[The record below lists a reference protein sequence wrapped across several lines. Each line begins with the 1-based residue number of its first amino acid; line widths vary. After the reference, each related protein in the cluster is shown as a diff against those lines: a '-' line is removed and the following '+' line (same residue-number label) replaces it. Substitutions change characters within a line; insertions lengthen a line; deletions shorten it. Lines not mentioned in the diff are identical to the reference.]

1 MLYKFYRIMDVIW
14 YMIRFEKTGVF
25 HDKAVTAKILAK
37 IDEYLD
43 KGTRVLRVM
52 HVCGTHEHAI
62 AQAGIRS
69 MLPKNV
75 EVISGPGCPVCV
87 CHTGDIYKALLLAG
101 EGHIIATFGDMMR
114 VPSDKGSLQDA
125 RAAGKDI
132 RVVYAIDDAVA
143 VARENPGREVIFF
156 AVGFETFAPIVA
168 SSIVSDLPPNIS
180 FLCALK
186 TITPVMELLL
196 SLGNIQLDGF
206 ITPGHVS
213 AIIGTDPYEIFATAY
228 KMPIVTAGFQPNDIV
243 LSLAMIARQV
253 HERVA
258 RNENEY
264 KGIVK
269 PGGNET
275 AIAMMHE
282 VFQEASAIWR
292 GIGPI
297 PCGGLAIRS
306 KHASRDAN
314 VKFQLDKKVDA
325 SAGKNKGIPLGCSCH
340 LVIMGQM
347 KPGGCP
353 LFKSR
358 KCNPQNP
365 IGPCMVSDEG
375 TCRIA
380 SLYGDGE

>member
-1 MLYKFYRIMDVIW
+1 
-14 YMIRFEKTGVF
+14 MIRFDQAGAF
-25 HDKAVTAKILAK
+25 HDKAIATKLLAK

-43 KGTRVLRVM
+43 GGKRPLRVM
-52 HVCGTHEHAI
+52 HVCGTHEHVI

-69 MLPKNV
+69 LLPKNV

-87 CHTGDIYKALLLAG
+87 CHTADIYKALLLAG

-114 VPSDKGSLQDA
+114 VPSEKGSLQDA
-125 RAAGKDI
+125 RAEGKDV
-132 RVVYAIDDAVA
+132 RVVYAIEDAIA
-143 VARENPGREVIFF
+143 IARENPGREVIFF
-156 AVGFETFAPIVA
+156 AVGFETFVPVVA
-168 SSIVSDLPPNIS
+168 SSIVSDLPPNLS

-228 KMPIVTAGFQPNDIV
+228 KMPIVTAGFQPNDI
-243 LSLAMIARQV
+243 LLALAMLARQA
-253 HERVA
+253 RDGVA

-264 KGIVK
+264 KGIVV
-269 PGGNET
+269 PGGNTEALAT
-275 AIAMMHE
+275 MHE
-282 VFQEASAIWR
+282 VFDETTAIWR
-292 GIGPI
+292 GIGPV
-297 PCGGLAIRS
+297 PHGGLSIRARY
-306 KHASRDAN
+306 ASRDAN
-314 VKFQLDKKVDA
+314 VKFQLDAKVDV
-325 SAGKNKGIPLGCSCH
+325 SVGKNKGIPLGCSCH

-347 KPGGCP
+347 KPAGCS
-353 LFKSR
+353 LFKSK
-358 KCNPQNP
+358 KCNPQYP

-380 SLYGDGE
+380 SLFSDEC